1 MYFEKFILWLITR
14 CRELICTVIK
24 IKKHN
29 MAASYQNDDQARKTN
44 FSTTIFGEKLLFSLP
59 QKYWFWEM
67 DIDICM

>member
-1 MYFEKFILWLITR
+1 
-14 CRELICTVIK
+14 
-24 IKKHN
+24 

>member
-1 MYFEKFILWLITR
+1 
-14 CRELICTVIK
+14 
-24 IKKHN
+24 

-44 FSTTIFGEKLLFSLP
+44 FSTTILGGKLLFSLP